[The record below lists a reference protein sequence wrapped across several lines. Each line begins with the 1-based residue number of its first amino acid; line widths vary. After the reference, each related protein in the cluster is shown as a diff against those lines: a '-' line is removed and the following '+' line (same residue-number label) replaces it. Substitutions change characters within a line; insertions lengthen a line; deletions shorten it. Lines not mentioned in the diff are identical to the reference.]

1 MNSTKWYTLTEFVQH
16 LSKTG
21 QVRADQTDKGWFI
34 SVIQPDPEEKLAEE
48 KRHKR
53 DRAERV
59 RSCLTSCTDAVSST
73 PCTGSPYHLCTV
85 PSGDSYALV
94 LAAVYRCAPVVLV
107 LSPVPGPEPALRL
120 LHQVGFLEVV
130 LLNTGVDTKTWY
142 PGRLSQLCAGL

>member
-59 RSCLTSCTDAVSST
+59 SQPRELTVSMLSSASDFRNSATIHAHDLGSVRQSATT
-73 PCTGSPYHLCTV
+73 P
-85 PSGDSYALV
+85 
-94 LAAVYRCAPVVLV
+94 
-107 LSPVPGPEPALRL
+107 
-120 LHQVGFLEVV
+120 
-130 LLNTGVDTKTWY
+130 
-142 PGRLSQLCAGL
+142 

>member
-1 MNSTKWYTLTEFVQH
+1 MNSTKWYTLTDFVQH

-59 RSCLTSCTDAVSST
+59 SACLSRELTVSI
-73 PCTGSPYHLCTV
+73 
-85 PSGDSYALV
+85 
-94 LAAVYRCAPVVLV
+94 
-107 LSPVPGPEPALRL
+107 LSPDS
-120 LHQVGFLEVV
+120 GFWNSATIHAHNL
-130 LLNTGVDTKTWY
+130 GSR
-142 PGRLSQLCAGL
+142 RLSATTP

>member
-48 KRHKR
+48 RRHKR

-59 RSCLTSCTDAVSST
+59 CSCLST
-73 PCTGSPYHLCTV
+73 RAWQW
-85 PSGDSYALV
+85 SGE
-94 LAAVYRCAPVVLV
+94 LAAWAAATHQGCLELPVV
-107 LSPVPGPEPALRL
+107 E
-120 LHQVGFLEVV
+120 V
-130 LLNTGVDTKTWY
+130 LLCCERSD
-142 PGRLSQLCAGL
+142 